1 MHDQELIYLVNECHN
16 KQAFQILYSK
26 YFETTSLMGQ
36 WKVFKTFYNLPLEK
50 DDLITEAYFSFF
62 KSY

>member
-50 DDLITEAYFSFF
+50 DDLIT
-62 KSY
+62 